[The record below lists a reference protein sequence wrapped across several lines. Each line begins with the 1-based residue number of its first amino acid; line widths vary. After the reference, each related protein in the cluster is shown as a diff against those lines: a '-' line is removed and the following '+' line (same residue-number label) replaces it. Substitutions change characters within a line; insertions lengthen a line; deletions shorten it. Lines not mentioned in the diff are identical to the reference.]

1 MVSFNNKNNF
11 DLYLKRLFFLGMGSQ
26 GMCYLDKKNKIV
38 YKIFRGYFYD
48 EGEGYTAD
56 DILKF
61 SGIRNNT
68 FIWPSDV
75 VYANGRIIG
84 YTMPYVSSVNL
95 CNTDLLS
102 TNLNLLEKAIDKSYC
117 DIEILTKNNVCLY
130 DVMYNI
136 LYSNGKINVIDS
148 MEYNFGNASLKENMA
163 AFDAEIRYFLVDNY
177 FDEFVNNDI
186 LLREMYHDKK
196 NVTSLEFLRMFRNK
210 LSEYI
215 GTDIDKLEKA
225 KKLVMKLDDP
235 YYIR

>member
-1 MVSFNNKNNF
+1 
-11 DLYLKRLFFLGMGSQ
+11 
-26 GMCYLDKKNKIV
+26 
-38 YKIFRGYFYD
+38 
-48 EGEGYTAD
+48 
-56 DILKF
+56 
-61 SGIRNNT
+61 
-68 FIWPSDV
+68 
-75 VYANGRIIG
+75 
-84 YTMPYVSSVNL
+84 MPYVSSVNL

-163 AFDAEIRYFLVDNY
+163 DFLVDNY